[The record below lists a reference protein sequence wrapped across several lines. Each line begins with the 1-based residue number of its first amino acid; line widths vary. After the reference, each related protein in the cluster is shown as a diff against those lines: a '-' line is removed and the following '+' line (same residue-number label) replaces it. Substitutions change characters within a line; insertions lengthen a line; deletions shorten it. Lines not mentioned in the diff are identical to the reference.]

1 MPELQSRLHMWMVGR
16 SGTER
21 CRRKQMANESGP
33 KAGGHNDRCDAHF
46 HVFGPASAYPVIPE
60 VRYAAPLATFE
71 DYTAHVRALDIARF
85 VFVQPSAYGRDNS
98 CMLDAMRRSEERRV

>member
-1 MPELQSRLHMWMVGR
+1 
-16 SGTER
+16 
-21 CRRKQMANESGP
+21 MANESGP

-60 VRYAAPLATFE
+60 VRYAPPLATFE

-98 CMLDAMRRSEERRV
+98 CMLDAMRALEPDRKSVV